1 MDAGGE
7 QLLQKNGRL
16 AFALAFAVLLSSCSS
31 AAASSASAKSEE
43 AAAQTGQAVSAV
55 SQAASVPVPV
65 QSSVSVSDTS
75 TPEAAASSTQGY
87 PMPAFQDSVYD
98 ASAAEGNDSV
108 RIDLS
113 HTSLGYVAVSARS
126 EPRLK
131 FRVILGDIVYT
142 HDLPGDGTPTIY
154 PLQSGDG
161 TYTLQVFQNI
171 SGKQYA
177 LLYETTAQVALL
189 DAFEPFL
196 RPSQTV
202 NYTADS
208 QCVALMAQLAQGCTT
223 DAEAAAAVYRYLTE
237 NISYDYDKAANVQDG
252 YLPDPDATL
261 AQGKGICFDY
271 AALAAAML
279 RSAGI
284 PTKLVKGYV
293 GDVYHAWNLIYL
305 KNEGWVT
312 VEIKAN
318 TDNWQRIDTT
328 FAATGADTSF
338 LTNDANY
345 VTRYTY

>member
-1 MDAGGE
+1 M
-7 QLLQKNGRL
+7 QKNGRL

-177 LLYETTAQVALL
+177 LLPLRA
-189 DAFEPFL
+189 DA
-196 RPSQTV
+196 
-202 NYTADS
+202 
-208 QCVALMAQLAQGCTT
+208 
-223 DAEAAAAVYRYLTE
+223 
-237 NISYDYDKAANVQDG
+237 
-252 YLPDPDATL
+252 
-261 AQGKGICFDY
+261 
-271 AALAAAML
+271 
-279 RSAGI
+279 
-284 PTKLVKGYV
+284 
-293 GDVYHAWNLIYL
+293 
-305 KNEGWVT
+305 
-312 VEIKAN
+312 
-318 TDNWQRIDTT
+318 
-328 FAATGADTSF
+328 
-338 LTNDANY
+338 
-345 VTRYTY
+345 